1 MQRSE
6 MRRVQRSQHMIK
18 SKAKERRRSVKVSG
32 ISKARL
38 KPLKRRSG
46 TLGFSTKARGIE
58 IRPFYWVCKRAL
70 IILTPP
76 YNFAL

>member
-1 MQRSE
+1 MNKLNE
-6 MRRVQRSQHMIK
+6 DTDI
-18 SKAKERRRSVKVSG
+18 
-32 ISKARL
+32 
-38 KPLKRRSG
+38 RSG
-46 TLGFSTKARGIE
+46 SLQPCKVRVGSGARQDPCRPAASTKARGIE